1 MKSQAFLTYTRN
13 FIFGVE
19 DSLVSTVGL
28 LTGIAVGGLSR
39 HDIILTGVIL
49 ILVEAFSMG
58 VGSYLSEYTTEESY
72 LKESQAFKESLIAS
86 MIMFVSYIIAGLIP
100 LAPFI
105 IMQSSSAA
113 VIVSIVATLAA
124 LFVLGM
130 ISSRLLSLKLLR
142 TSIRMAILG
151 GIAIGI
157 GLLIGN
163 FSGN

>member
-13 FIFGVE
+13 FIFGAE

-86 MIMFVSYIIAGLIP
+86 MIMFVSYVITGLIP

-113 VIVSIVATLAA
+113 VIVSIVITLAA
-124 LFVLGM
+124 LFVLGI